1 MSPTCRLQNFS
12 RKGIDVTLTNV
23 QLNSGKGKKKNGKLK
38 EKKFRILVNLANFC
52 QYYFSKCNN
61 NPTITKST

>member
-23 QLNSGKGKKKNGKLK
+23 QLNSGKGKKNGKLK
-38 EKKFRILVNLANFC
+38 EKKFRKLGKFLPILFF
-52 QYYFSKCNN
+52 QM
-61 NPTITKST
+61 

>member
-23 QLNSGKGKKKNGKLK
+23 QLNSGKGKKKKWKIKRKKVSYPRKLGKFLP
-38 EKKFRILVNLANFC
+38 ILFF
-52 QYYFSKCNN
+52 QM
-61 NPTITKST
+61 